1 MHIIVN
7 PILTT
12 TNLLLM
18 KSLNNSILKQ
28 FRNGDNFAFKKIYE
42 RYFDA
47 LFLFGKKYISSQ
59 DIMEDILQEIFIKAW
74 EKRAYFFH
82 ELALKAFLYKSV
94 KNSCLN
100 HIEHQTVKKKF
111 ESRQDANSYDENIFY
126 RNIIEEEVNRH
137 ISEAV
142 KELPES
148 ARIIY
153 LLSLKGVKN
162 KDIAEDLK
170 ISINTVKTQKLR
182 ANRFLKEKL
191 KKEN

>member
-1 MHIIVN
+1 
-7 PILTT
+7 
-12 TNLLLM
+12 M
-18 KSLNNSILKQ
+18 KSLSNSLLKQ
-28 FRNGDNFAFKKIYE
+28 FRNGDNFALKKIYE

-47 LFLFGKKYISSQ
+47 LYLFGMKYVTSK
-59 DIMEDILQEIFIKAW
+59 DVMEDIIQEVFIKVW
-74 EKRAYFFH
+74 EKRSYFFH

-111 ESRQDANSYDENIFY
+111 EKRQDQNSYDENIFY

-137 ISEAV
+137 ITEAV
-142 KELPES
+142 KKLPES

-182 ANRFLKEKL
+182 ASKFLKEKL
-191 KKEN
+191 KNEF

>member
-1 MHIIVN
+1 
-7 PILTT
+7 
-12 TNLLLM
+12 M
-18 KSLNNSILKQ
+18 KPANNSLLKQ
-28 FRNGDNFAFKKIYE
+28 FRNGDNVAFKKIYD

-47 LFLFGKKYISSQ
+47 LYLFGFKYISCQ
-59 DIMEDILQEIFIKAW
+59 DIIEDIIQEVFIKTW
-74 EKRAYFFH
+74 EKRSYFFH

-100 HIEHQTVKKKF
+100 QIHHQTVKKKF
-111 ESRQDANSYDENIFY
+111 ESRQDQNSYDENIFF

-153 LLSLKGVKN
+153 LLSLNGVKN
-162 KDIAEDLK
+162 KEIAEDLK

-182 ANRFLKEKL
+182 ASRFLREKL
-191 KKEN
+191 KE

>member
-1 MHIIVN
+1 
-7 PILTT
+7 
-12 TNLLLM
+12 M
-18 KSLNNSILKQ
+18 KSLSNSHLKQ

-47 LFLFGKKYISSQ
+47 LYLFGMKYISSQ
-59 DIMEDILQEIFIKAW
+59 DVMEDIIQEVFIKAW
-74 EKRAYFFH
+74 EKRSYFFH

-100 HIEHQTVKKKF
+100 HIQHQTVKKKF
-111 ESRQDANSYDENIFY
+111 ENRQDQNSYDENIFY
-126 RNIIEEEVNRH
+126 RNIIEEEVNRQ
-137 ISEAV
+137 ISAAV
-142 KELPES
+142 KEIPES

-153 LLSLKGVKN
+153 LLSLNGVKN
-162 KDIAEDLK
+162 KEIAEDLR

-182 ANRFLKEKL
+182 ASRFLKEKL

>member
-1 MHIIVN
+1 
-7 PILTT
+7 
-12 TNLLLM
+12 M
-18 KSLNNSILKQ
+18 KPLSNSILKQ

-47 LFLFGKKYISSQ
+47 LYLFGMKYISTQ
-59 DIMEDILQEIFIKAW
+59 DVMEDILQEIFIKAW

-82 ELALKAFLYKSV
+82 DLALKAFLYKSV
-94 KNSCLN
+94 KNACFN
-100 HIEHQTVKKKF
+100 HIEHQSVKKKF
-111 ESRQDANSYDENIFY
+111 ENRHDESSYDENIFF
-126 RNIIEEEVNRH
+126 RNIIEEEVNRQ

-142 KELPES
+142 QELPES

-153 LLSLKGVKN
+153 LLSLNGVKN
-162 KDIAEDLK
+162 KEIAEDLK

-191 KKEN
+191 KKQN

>member
-1 MHIIVN
+1 
-7 PILTT
+7 
-12 TNLLLM
+12 M
-18 KSLNNSILKQ
+18 KSLGNSLLKQ
-28 FRNGDNFAFKKIYE
+28 FRNGDNFAFKNIYE

-47 LFLFGKKYISSQ
+47 LYLFGMKYISSQ
-59 DIMEDILQEIFIKAW
+59 DVMEDIIQEVFIKAW
-74 EKRAYFFH
+74 EKRSYFFH

-111 ESRQDANSYDENIFY
+111 EFRQDSNTYDENLFY
-126 RNIIEEEVNRH
+126 RNVIEEEVNRL
-137 ISEAV
+137 ISGAV
-142 KELPES
+142 KKLPES

-170 ISINTVKTQKLR
+170 ISVNTVKTQKLR

-191 KKEN
+191 KKEY